1 MESNTHDNH
10 FSDRARKI
18 SDKPPCNTFPNED
31 AFDPEEWWNNREV
44 CVFLGI
50 SSRTLQRYKVK
61 NIIPYI
67 RVRDKYYYRSEDVKS
82 LKNNNLKQ

>member
-18 SDKPPCNTFPNED
+18 SDKPPCNTLPNED
-31 AFDPEEWWNNREV
+31 AFDPEEWWNNCEV
-44 CVFLGI
+44 CEFLEI
-50 SSRTLQRYKVK
+50 SFRTLQRYRGD

-82 LKNNNLKQ
+82 LKKNKLK